1 MEVLLMTDKMSRSA
15 RRNKKTTKKKTSGK
29 RPIWKTI
36 LFTILF
42 IGLAAGIVG
51 GAVGIYWIAT
61 APDLDPDKLNVPL
74 SSTLNDKY
82 GEPFTTLELE
92 NREQVKYEDL
102 PQVLIDAVVATEDA
116 RFFEHKGIDLRRLG
130 GAIVANITDGFGS
143 QGASTITHQVVE
155 NFFLSNE
162 KQIKLKVQ
170 EQWLAL
176 QLERKYSKEEILEMY
191 LNKIFYGNNSYGV
204 VAAAKSYFGVEDLND
219 LTLAQ
224 AAILAGLPQR
234 PTAYNP
240 FRDPELTAYRMNTV
254 LDLMVRHGKVTEE
267 EADEAREVDIVAML
281 AEPEESSTK
290 YGAFIDKVADEI
302 SEKLEGI
309 NIYTDGLKINTTLDT
324 NAQERVELLLTDTEA
339 NPLNY
344 GSDNVQGAIVV
355 TDTKTGAIQA
365 IGGRRNSTGSQELN
379 YAIDKRP
386 NLQPGSTIKPIMS
399 YGPAIEYEKIST
411 YHQINDDAPYQ
422 GPGMEKPI
430 NNITRTYSGW
440 VSARTALSQSL
451 NVPAVKLFEEV
462 GADRA
467 KSFGEQLG
475 LDMPDDL
482 YASDAIGGGSLTV
495 TPLEMASA
503 FSVFGNGGVY
513 TEPYAVESVE
523 FPDGS
528 TVELRPDSEPAIEDY
543 TAYMITDMLKTVFT
557 DGTWASGSMGGLPVA
572 GKTGTTNVDDG
583 SAGDRW
589 FVGYTTNYTVSTWV
603 GENIVDGKRV
613 GLPDSVDWTIAQQ
626 MFRET
631 MLHVSEG
638 IDTADFQQPDSVVK
652 LAIERGTNP
661 PELASDHT
669 PAAQKVTELFVRGS
683 EPTTTSEKFD
693 QLDAVSGLNATYN
706 EDDHSIHVEWDY
718 DTDSDVSFA
727 VSASVDGGSIQ
738 ELATTEDMSLDIS
751 EVEAGAKYT
760 IQVVAISNENNSITS
775 EPASTSITVPG
786 GDEEE
791 EEEENIPPVSGLSA
805 TYMEDQGIIDVSW
818 NYDGPPA
825 AFEVTVNGG
834 QTQTVQSQGIEIS
847 GTFSPGETYSIS
859 VTPIGQEGDVRG
871 DSQSTSVSIPQAEE
885 PEEPEEEPV
894 EEAPEPEEDEDEGEE
909 APPEE
914 DETPDEEEPS
924 DE

>member
-1 MEVLLMTDKMSRSA
+1 MTDKMSRSA
-15 RRNKKTTKKKTSGK
+15 RRNKKTTKKTTSRK

-42 IGLAAGIVG
+42 IGLATGIVG
-51 GAVGIYWIAT
+51 GAVGIYWIVT
-61 APDLDPDKLNVPL
+61 APDLDPDKLNIPL

-82 GEPFTTLELE
+82 GEPFATLEIE

-102 PQVLIDAVVATEDA
+102 PQVLIDAVIATEDA
-116 RFFEHKGIDLRRLG
+116 RFFEHKGIDLQRLG

-176 QLERKYSKEEILEMY
+176 QLERRYSKEEILEMY

-254 LDLMVRHGKVTEE
+254 LDLMVRHGKITEE

-309 NIYTDGLKINTTLDT
+309 NIYTDGLTINTTIDT

-344 GSDNVQGAIVV
+344 GSDNVQGSIVV

-379 YAIDKRP
+379 YAIDKKT
-386 NLQPGSTIKPIMS
+386 NLQPGSTIKPIIS
-399 YGPAIEYEKIST
+399 YGPAIEYDKIST
-411 YHQINDDAPYQ
+411 YHQINDDAPYTV
-422 GPGMEKPI
+422 G
-430 NNITRTYSGW
+430 NHTFRNFSRTYAGW
-440 VSARTALSQSL
+440 VTARTALSDSL

-462 GADRA
+462 GAERA
-467 KSFGEQLG
+467 ITFGNQLG
-475 LDMPDDL
+475 LTMPENL
-482 YASDAIGGGSLTV
+482 TISDAIGGGNLTV

-503 FSVFGNGGVY
+503 FSVFGNGGIY

-523 FPDGS
+523 FSDGS
-528 TVELRPDSEPAIEDY
+528 TVELSPDSDAVIEDS
-543 TAYMITDMLKTVFT
+543 TAYMVTDMLKDVFT
-557 DGTWASGSMGGLPVA
+557 DGTWTSGGMGGLPVA
-572 GKTGTTNVDDG
+572 GKTGTTNIGDE
-583 SAGDRW
+583 AGDRW
-589 FVGYTTNYTVSTWV
+589 FVGYTTNYTVSAWV
-603 GENIVDGKRV
+603 GEHIVDGKRV
-613 GLPDSVDWTIAQQ
+613 GLPDSVHPTIAQQ

-631 MLHVSEG
+631 MLNISEG
-638 IDTADFQQPDSVVK
+638 IDTADFQQPDSVVE
-652 LAIERGTNP
+652 LAIERGTDP
-661 PELASDHT
+661 PELASDFT
-669 PAAQKVTELFVRGS
+669 PAAQKIAELFVRGS
-683 EPTTTSEKFD
+683 EPTTTSERFD
-693 QLDAVSGLNATYN
+693 QLDAVSGLNASYDE
-706 EDDHSIHVEWDY
+706 EDNSIHVEWDY
-718 DTDSDVSFA
+718 DTDSDVSFE
-727 VSASVDGGSIQ
+727 VSASVDGGSMQ
-738 ELATTEDMSLDIS
+738 GLSTTEDMSLDIS
-751 EVEAGAKYT
+751 EVEAGAEYA
-760 IQVVAISNENNSITS
+760 IQVVVVSNENNSMTS

-786 GDEEE
+786 EDE

-805 TYMEDQGIIDVSW
+805 TYVEDQGIIDVSW
-818 NYDGPPA
+818 SYDGPPA

-847 GTFSPGETYSIS
+847 GTFTPGETYSIS
-859 VTPIGQEGDVRG
+859 VTPIGQEGANSDVRG
-871 DSQSTSVSIPQAEE
+871 DAQTTSVSIPQAEE
-885 PEEPEEEPV
+885 PVPEEPEEPEEE
-894 EEAPEPEEDEDEGEE
+894 APEEPEEEE
-909 APPEE
+909 TPPEE
-914 DETPDEEEPS
+914 EEETSNEEEPS
-924 DE
+924 EE